1 MTDNAPMRLDDIRE
15 RLLPLAGSAPPRLR
29 ALAAWL
35 IDRPEEL
42 AFNSVRSLA
51 DLAGTNP
58 NTVVRLAQA
67 LGFSGFEQAR
77 GAMQQVLRGGASGY
91 AARAAALSHR
101 PPERLMAEL
110 RAAAEENIAD
120 VFAPRSLAALAEIV
134 PHLLAARQVHCIGVR
149 TAYALAHYFTYRGGM
164 AHPNIVPAPS
174 QPGLILDALTEAG
187 PEDVVIAISFAHYS
201 SEVLRAA
208 DAARSRGAR
217 LLAVTDGYASP
228 LARGAWRVL
237 RPPMRGP
244 NLMFPLAGAFLLIE
258 ALLEAMAAQDSR
270 AEARIERF
278 ETRLLEVGAYRKG

>member
-1 MTDNAPMRLDDIRE
+1 MTETTPTRLEDIRE
-15 RLLPLAGSAPPRLR
+15 RLVPLAGSAPPRLR

-35 IDRPEEL
+35 VDRPEEL

-77 GAMQQVLRGGASGY
+77 GAVQQVLRGGESGY

-110 RAAAEENIAD
+110 RAAAEENVAD

-134 PHLLAARQVHCIGVR
+134 PHLLDARQVHCIGVR

-208 DAARSRGAR
+208 DAARARGAR

-258 ALLEAMAAQDSR
+258 ALLEAMAAQDTR

-278 ETRLLEVGAYRKG
+278 ESRLLEVGAYRKG